1 MNRMTTATFALL
13 LATGQAMAAPA
24 MTAEFAGG
32 PILVTEGGMTL
43 YTFDKDSEGVSACEG
58 DCVAKWPILAA
69 TEADV
74 ATGDWGVIERSDGT
88 YQWTY
93 KGMPLYTFVTDVAAG
108 DITGDGKG
116 DVWHVAKP

>member
-1 MNRMTTATFALL
+1 MNRMMTAAIALMI
-13 LATGQAMAAPA
+13 AAGQAMAAPA
-24 MTAEFAGG
+24 VTADTANG
-32 PILVTEGGMTL
+32 PILTTAEGMTL
-43 YTFDKDSEGVSACEG
+43 YTFDKDSAGLSACEG

-69 TEADV
+69 TDGDV
-74 ATGDWGVIERSDGT
+74 AEGEWAIIDRADGAK
-88 YQWTY
+88 QWTY